1 MDSLQQQIIA
11 LEDKINQLYQIVE
24 HMSDQ
29 MTTLLS
35 DGQPQVMEPT
45 EQLLGGSN
53 SKSIPRQRGIDSVME
68 HKDILADADEG
79 VSGLHAGNIQ
89 EVSPE
94 IQIRRLNTQLTA
106 AYNRIAAL
114 EEQLLARHIHF

>member
-11 LEDKINQLYQIVE
+11 LEHKIDRLYQIVE

-29 MTTLLS
+29 LTTSLS
-35 DGQPQVMEPT
+35 DYQSQGIEPT
-45 EQLLGGSN
+45 KQFLAGSQ
-53 SKSIPRQRGIDSVME
+53 SQSLPRQRGIDSMME
-68 HKDILADADEG
+68 HKDVLADADEG
-79 VSGLHAGNIQ
+79 VSGLHASNLQ